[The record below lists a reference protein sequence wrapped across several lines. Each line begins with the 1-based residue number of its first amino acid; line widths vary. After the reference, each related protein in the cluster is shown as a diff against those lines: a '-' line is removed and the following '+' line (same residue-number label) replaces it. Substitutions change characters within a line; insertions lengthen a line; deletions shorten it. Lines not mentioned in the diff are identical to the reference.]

1 MMTGQLFFPDSL
13 SEQIFTSVAP
23 YNDRRG
29 KRDTS
34 NAADGI
40 ARRAGPQSQAAL
52 RELEDAYQALMIVAV
67 KPGRAAV
74 TPPPCSRRKL
84 RLGIRLSSN

>member
-1 MMTGQLFFPDSL
+1 MTGQLFFPDSL
-13 SEQIFTSVAP
+13 SEQIFTTAAP
-23 YNDRRG
+23 YNDRSG
-29 KRDTS
+29 ERDTS

-67 KPGRAAV
+67 KPG
-74 TPPPCSRRKL
+74 
-84 RLGIRLSSN
+84 